1 MDNLA
6 IQNDVVNVCGLCAF
20 VCVCVLCVS
29 TDRQKCC
36 MDAGLCIS
44 YSRDSGLKI
53 IFSYY
58 GNLIT
63 RAVSVLLLFF
73 WQKNQVSC
81 VFVCGKCARLCPG
94 QRSYSLVLDQSYSA
108 CLLETAIILC
118 VSRQNYFPHV
128 PKE

>member
-6 IQNDVVNVCGLCAF
+6 IQNVVVNVCGLCAF

-44 YSRDSGLKI
+44 YSRDPGLKI

-73 WQKNQVSC
+73 WQKNQ
-81 VFVCGKCARLCPG
+81 FVCGKCARLCPG
-94 QRSYSLVLDQSYSA
+94 QSLVLDQSYSYYY
-108 CLLETAIILC
+108 

-128 PKE
+128 PKEYIGVIIRSM